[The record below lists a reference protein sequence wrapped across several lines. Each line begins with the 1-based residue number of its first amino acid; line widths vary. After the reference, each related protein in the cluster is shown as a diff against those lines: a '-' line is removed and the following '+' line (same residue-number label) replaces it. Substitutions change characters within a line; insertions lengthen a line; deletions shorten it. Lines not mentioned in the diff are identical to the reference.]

1 MITAN
6 CHPTRISFMSDQ
18 PESSLQSEQADRPG
32 LRELFVCMTQVAFS
46 AFGGGMSL
54 WSHRIIVERRQWMT
68 SESFVTGL
76 TVARLFPG
84 PNQINMSVYIG
95 SIFQGLPGSL
105 AAVAGII
112 LFPFTLLMLLG
123 LLYFQFSAIAE
134 VNRLLAGLAA
144 AAAGMALSMGFKI
157 LEVYK
162 TDYLALA
169 IAVIVFVSLQVF
181 RFHLIPVV
189 LVAGP
194 VAMSLYWPRGP
205 GR

>member
-1 MITAN
+1 
-6 CHPTRISFMSDQ
+6 
-18 PESSLQSEQADRPG
+18 
-32 LRELFVCMTQVAFS
+32 
-46 AFGGGMSL
+46 MSL

-123 LLYFQFSAIAE
+123 LLYFQFSAITE

>member
-1 MITAN
+1 
-6 CHPTRISFMSDQ
+6 MSDQ
-18 PESSLQSEQADRPG
+18 PESALQSEQADRPG

-134 VNRLLAGLAA
+134 VNRRLAGLAA

>member
-1 MITAN
+1 
-6 CHPTRISFMSDQ
+6 MSDQ
-18 PESSLQSEQADRPG
+18 SESALQSEQADRPG

>member
-1 MITAN
+1 
-6 CHPTRISFMSDQ
+6 
-18 PESSLQSEQADRPG
+18 
-32 LRELFVCMTQVAFS
+32 
-46 AFGGGMSL
+46 MSL

-162 TDYLALA
+162 TDYLALT
-169 IAVIVFVSLQVF
+169 IAVIVFVSLQIF

-194 VAMSLYWPRGP
+194 IAMSLYWPREP
-205 GR
+205 RR

>member
-1 MITAN
+1 
-6 CHPTRISFMSDQ
+6 MSDQ
-18 PESSLQSEQADRPG
+18 PESVLQSEQADRPG

-162 TDYLALA
+162 TDYLALT
-169 IAVIVFVSLQVF
+169 IAVIVFVSLQIF

-194 VAMSLYWPRGP
+194 IAMSLYWPRGP
-205 GR
+205 R

>member
-1 MITAN
+1 
-6 CHPTRISFMSDQ
+6 
-18 PESSLQSEQADRPG
+18 
-32 LRELFVCMTQVAFS
+32 
-46 AFGGGMSL
+46 MSL

-162 TDYLALA
+162 TNYLALA

>member
-1 MITAN
+1 MAN

-18 PESSLQSEQADRPG
+18 SESALQSEQADRPG

-162 TDYLALA
+162 TDYLALT
-169 IAVIVFVSLQVF
+169 IAVIVFVSLQIF

-194 VAMSLYWPRGP
+194 IAMSLYWPRGP
-205 GR
+205 RR

>member
-1 MITAN
+1 MNDQSDTA
-6 CHPTRISFMSDQ
+6 
-18 PESSLQSEQADRPG
+18 LQSQQAVSPG

-54 WSHRIIVERRQWMT
+54 SSHRIIVERRQWMT

>member
-1 MITAN
+1 
-6 CHPTRISFMSDQ
+6 MSDQ
-18 PESSLQSEQADRPG
+18 PESALQSEQADRPG

-169 IAVIVFVSLQVF
+169 IAVIVFVSLQIF

-194 VAMSLYWPRGP
+194 IAMSLYWPRGP
-205 GR
+205 RR

>member
-1 MITAN
+1 
-6 CHPTRISFMSDQ
+6 MSDQ
-18 PESSLQSEQADRPG
+18 SESALQSEQADRPG

-162 TDYLALA
+162 TDYLALT
-169 IAVIVFVSLQVF
+169 IAVIVFVSLQIF

-194 VAMSLYWPRGP
+194 IAMSLYWPREP
-205 GR
+205 RR

>member
-1 MITAN
+1 
-6 CHPTRISFMSDQ
+6 
-18 PESSLQSEQADRPG
+18 
-32 LRELFVCMTQVAFS
+32 
-46 AFGGGMSL
+46 MSL

-162 TDYLALA
+162 TDYLALT
-169 IAVIVFVSLQVF
+169 IAVIVFVSLQIF

-194 VAMSLYWPRGP
+194 IAMSLYWPRGP

>member
-1 MITAN
+1 
-6 CHPTRISFMSDQ
+6 
-18 PESSLQSEQADRPG
+18 
-32 LRELFVCMTQVAFS
+32 
-46 AFGGGMSL
+46 MSL

-169 IAVIVFVSLQVF
+169 IAVIVFFSLQVF

>member
-1 MITAN
+1 
-6 CHPTRISFMSDQ
+6 
-18 PESSLQSEQADRPG
+18 
-32 LRELFVCMTQVAFS
+32 
-46 AFGGGMSL
+46 MSL

-105 AAVAGII
+105 AAVVGII

-162 TDYLALA
+162 TDYLALT
-169 IAVIVFVSLQVF
+169 IAVIVFVSLQIF

-194 VAMSLYWPRGP
+194 IAMSLYWPRGP
-205 GR
+205 RR

>member
-1 MITAN
+1 
-6 CHPTRISFMSDQ
+6 MSDQ
-18 PESSLQSEQADRPG
+18 TESALQSEQADRPG

-162 TDYLALA
+162 TDYLALT

>member
-1 MITAN
+1 
-6 CHPTRISFMSDQ
+6 
-18 PESSLQSEQADRPG
+18 
-32 LRELFVCMTQVAFS
+32 
-46 AFGGGMSL
+46 MSL
-54 WSHRIIVERRQWMT
+54 WSHRIIVERRQWMK

>member
-1 MITAN
+1 
-6 CHPTRISFMSDQ
+6 MSDQ
-18 PESSLQSEQADRPG
+18 PESALQSEQPARPG

-162 TDYLALA
+162 TDYLALT
-169 IAVIVFVSLQVF
+169 IAVIVFVSLQIF

-194 VAMSLYWPRGP
+194 IAMSLYWPRGP
-205 GR
+205 RR

>member
-1 MITAN
+1 
-6 CHPTRISFMSDQ
+6 
-18 PESSLQSEQADRPG
+18 
-32 LRELFVCMTQVAFS
+32 
-46 AFGGGMSL
+46 MSL

-162 TDYLALA
+162 TDYLALT
-169 IAVIVFVSLQVF
+169 IAVIVFVSLQIF

-194 VAMSLYWPRGP
+194 IAMSLYWPRGP
-205 GR
+205 RR

>member
-1 MITAN
+1 
-6 CHPTRISFMSDQ
+6 MSDQ
-18 PESSLQSEQADRPG
+18 PESALQSEQADRPG

-162 TDYLALA
+162 TDYLALT
-169 IAVIVFVSLQVF
+169 IAVIVFVSLQIF

-194 VAMSLYWPRGP
+194 IAMSLYWPRGP
-205 GR
+205 RR

>member
-1 MITAN
+1 MIMAN

-18 PESSLQSEQADRPG
+18 TESALQSEQADRPG

-162 TDYLALA
+162 TDYLALT
-169 IAVIVFVSLQVF
+169 IAVIVFVSLQIF

-194 VAMSLYWPRGP
+194 IAMSLYWPRGP
-205 GR
+205 RR

>member
-1 MITAN
+1 
-6 CHPTRISFMSDQ
+6 MSDQ
-18 PESSLQSEQADRPG
+18 SESALQSEQADRPG

-162 TDYLALA
+162 TDYLALT
-169 IAVIVFVSLQVF
+169 IAVIVFVSLQIF

-194 VAMSLYWPRGP
+194 IAMSLYWPRGP
-205 GR
+205 RR

>member
-1 MITAN
+1 
-6 CHPTRISFMSDQ
+6 MSDQ
-18 PESSLQSEQADRPG
+18 TDSGLQPDRADAPG
-32 LRELFVCMTQVAFS
+32 LRELFVCMMQVAFS

-54 WSHRIIVERRQWMT
+54 WSHRIIVERRRWMT

-95 SIFQGLPGSL
+95 SIFKGVPGSL
-105 AAVAGII
+105 AATAGII
-112 LFPFTLLMLLG
+112 LLPFTFLMLLG
-123 LLYFQFSAIAE
+123 LIYFQVSAISE

-162 TDYLALA
+162 KDYLALA
-169 IAVIVFVSLQVF
+169 IAVIVFVCLQAF
-181 RFHLIPVV
+181 RFSLIPVV
-189 LVAGP
+189 LVAG
-194 VAMSLYWPRGP
+194 AISMSLYWPRGQH
-205 GR
+205 R